1 MRHEV
6 PGGLQGAVGGHRAP
20 AVRARP
26 PRQIRERAPGLAD
39 QDRSRGDI
47 PGIEAALVEG
57 VDAPGGHIGQV
68 HGGTASTPD
77 VADPGN
83 YLDEASRL
91 PAPTVRVVAESG
103 RHECL

>member
-6 PGGLQGAVGGHRAP
+6 PGGCQDEVAVGRI
-20 AVRARP
+20 AVEVAD
-26 PRQIRERAPGLAD
+26 RAPGLAH

-47 PGIEAALVEG
+47 PGMEAALVEG

-68 HGGTASTPD
+68 HGSTAATPD

-103 RHECL
+103 RHERM